1 MSGAATATIALAMSA
16 HGDKYVLDSGQ
27 SGHARLQVISE
38 IHDDRTRALLLD
50 AGLEAGH
57 RYVEFGCGLGYVT
70 RWATSVGADALGVDL
85 SADQID
91 EARELAD
98 GKTEFRVGSVYDHGL
113 PPESFDV
120 AYSRWLLVHLNQ
132 PVDAMRSIYAAL
144 KPGGV
149 MVCEEADLSAI
160 YAEPPSG
167 YHEFLDLAFA
177 SGAARG
183 VDYAGGR
190 RLHRWAHEAGFDVL
204 HVDAY
209 QPHYLTGEHK
219 GFWSWTFRE
228 AGVNLVEEGAITEDR
243 YAELAEG
250 RRVADDDP
258 LTLVAHARMHQ
269 LVARKPEPPR

>member
-1 MSGAATATIALAMSA
+1 MTG
-16 HGDKYVLDSGQ
+16 HGDKYVLDSGK
-27 SGHARLQVISE
+27 SGHSRLRVISE
-38 IHDDRTRALLLD
+38 IHDDQTRALLLD
-50 AGLEAGH
+50 AGLGAGD
-57 RYVEFGCGLGYVT
+57 RFVEFGCGLGYVT
-70 RWATSVGADALGVDL
+70 RWASSVGADALGIDL
-85 SADQID
+85 SADQIA
-91 EARELAD
+91 EARDLAE

-113 PPESFDV
+113 PRESFDV
-120 AYSRWLLVHLNQ
+120 SYSRWLLMHLNQ

-144 KPGGV
+144 KPGGL

-160 YAEPPSG
+160 YTEPPSA
-167 YHEFLDLAFA
+167 YREFLDVAFA

-204 HVDAY
+204 RIHAY
-209 QPHYLTGEHK
+209 HPHYLTGEHK

-228 AGVNLVEEGAITEDR
+228 SGANLVKEGAITDAR
-243 YAELAEG
+243 YAELSEG
-250 RRVADDDP
+250 MRVADDDS